1 MITRVL
7 TLVLFTVASLCAIA
21 QSNATRQEILIKTT
35 MGNIRV
41 ALYNETPRHR
51 DNFIKLVR
59 EGFYDG
65 ILWHRVIK
73 NFMIQTGDSTTR
85 HAQPGD
91 YVGLH
96 APDYTLPAEIVYPTF
111 FHKRG
116 ALAAAREGDDSNP
129 QRASSSS
136 QFYIVYGKTYSTAAL
151 NDFQRT
157 IRENTHGQY
166 EMTDSIRSYYHKH
179 GGTPHLDGQY
189 TVFGEVTEGLDTVR
203 RIQEAFT
210 DDDDRPVDDI
220 RIVQA
225 VVIEPLSK

>member
-7 TLVLFTVASLCAIA
+7 TLALFTVVSLCAIA
-21 QSNATRQEILIKTT
+21 QSNTPRQEILIKTT

-129 QRASSSS
+129 QRTSSSS

-157 IRENTHGQY
+157 IRENTHGQC

-220 RIVQA
+220 RIVRA
-225 VVIEPLSK
+225 VVIEPLSR